1 MKEKPDIAIIYPNYF
16 PINLGEIVIS
26 DIRHEKLN
34 IYLKREEPKIW
45 ASAEW
50 AIPGLIAVYVLKPYF
65 ESFLKE
71 AGKDHYNL
79 LKQSFNKLLKLNKN
93 IPVETITSTASPIK
107 LDKENTQS
115 KAISIHIEIKDG
127 RKIKLLF
134 DNKLELDD
142 WINALDNIMD
152 RVQNSYLEYP
162 NDELTLELES
172 LEKDPRFEI
181 FAIINKETIE
191 WEFLDLRKITAEK
204 LKEIKKNGGW

>member
-1 MKEKPDIAIIYPNYF
+1 MKEKPDIGIIYPNYF
-16 PINLGEIVIS
+16 PENFGEIVTS

-45 ASAEW
+45 ACVEW
-50 AIPGLIAVYVLKPYF
+50 GIPALITAYVLKPYF

-93 IPVETITSTASPIK
+93 APIEPITSSTSPHK

-115 KAISIHIEIKDG
+115 KAISIHIEIKDE

-134 DNKLELDD
+134 DNELELDD
-142 WINALDNIMD
+142 WTNALENIMD
-152 RVQNSYLEYP
+152 KVQKSYLEYP
-162 NDELTLELES
+162 NDDLTLELES
-172 LEKDPRFEI
+172 LEKDPQFEI
-181 FAIINKETIE
+181 FAIINKETKE
-191 WEFLDLRKITAEK
+191 WEFLDLRKIIANN
-204 LKEIKKNGGW
+204 LKEKKKNGG